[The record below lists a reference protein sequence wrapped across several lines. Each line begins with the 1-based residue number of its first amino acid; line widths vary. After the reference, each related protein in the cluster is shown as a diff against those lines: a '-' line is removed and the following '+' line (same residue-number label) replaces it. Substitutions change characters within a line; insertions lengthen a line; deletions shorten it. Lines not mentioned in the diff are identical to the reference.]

1 MIFIVTIDSLVFLFY
16 SREDELVHLFIFRIT
31 REHRFEAMI
40 TGSGTRLTEGGGSTI
55 MGDGYKGINSKS
67 RSTNGGSQILYT
79 WSLNGRQSEIRTV
92 NWVHI

>member
-16 SREDELVHLFIFRIT
+16 SREDELVQLFIFRIT

-40 TGSGTRLTEGGGSTI
+40 TDSGTRLTEGGSKI
-55 MGDGYKGINSKS
+55 MGDGYKGINSKYQ
-67 RSTNGGSQILYT
+67 STNGGSQILYT